1 MRFALFFFKNFV
13 KITKTKCS
21 EEIDIPGLGTEDRII
36 NQNPTW
42 NNEQVRDP
50 FNRPAAR
57 TGNFQLTTLFYS
69 HSLVILRFKIAK
81 KWHSFPAFS
90 RFCPILCPPWC
101 ILPIKRFYISL

>member
-1 MRFALFFFKNFV
+1 MLHFFFLWKLR
-13 KITKTKCS
+13 KSTKTKYS

-57 TGNFQLTTLFYS
+57 TGNFQLITLFYS

-81 KWHSFPAFS
+81 KWHSFHAFS
-90 RFCPILCPPWC
+90 
-101 ILPIKRFYISL
+101 

>member
-1 MRFALFFFKNFV
+1 MILKLLQNEVRSIFSLRTLK

-57 TGNFQLTTLFYS
+57 TGNFQLVTLFCS
-69 HSLVILRFKIAK
+69 HSSVSLCFKIAK
-81 KWHSFPAFS
+81 K
-90 RFCPILCPPWC
+90 
-101 ILPIKRFYISL
+101 